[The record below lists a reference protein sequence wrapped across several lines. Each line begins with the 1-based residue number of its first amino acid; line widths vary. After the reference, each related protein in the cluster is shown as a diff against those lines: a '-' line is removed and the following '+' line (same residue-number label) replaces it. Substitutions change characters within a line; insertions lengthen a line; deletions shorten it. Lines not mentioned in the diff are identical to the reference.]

1 MIINESWR
9 DPLIT
14 EKLTM
19 KTRTGTIT
27 LAACALALMSTAA
40 FAQGQAGQGAAQRPQ
55 ADRMMDRDLQQDHDR
70 MQQSARDK
78 AQQQAKDKQAAMDQ
92 QQARDQQAAMDQQQ
106 ARDQQAA
113 KDQQQAQQKDQAM
126 DQKQQK
132 EMAHTP
138 DQQIYGHALMSV
150 EERNAYREKLRM
162 IDSDDERGKFVAEHR
177 EEMQLRAD
185 AQGMSLDDEDIE
197 EAE

>member
-1 MIINESWR
+1 
-9 DPLIT
+9 
-14 EKLTM
+14 M
-19 KTRTGTIT
+19 KTRTGVIT

-106 ARDQQAA
+106 S
-113 KDQQQAQQKDQAM
+113 QQKDQAM
-126 DQKQQK
+126 EQKQQK
-132 EMAHTP
+132 EMEHTP

-150 EERNAYREKLRM
+150 EERNEYREKLRM